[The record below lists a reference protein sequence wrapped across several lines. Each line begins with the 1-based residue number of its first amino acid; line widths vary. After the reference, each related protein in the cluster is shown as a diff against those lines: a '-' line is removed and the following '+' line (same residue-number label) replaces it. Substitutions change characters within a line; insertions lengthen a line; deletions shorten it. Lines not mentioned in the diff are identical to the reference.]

1 MSTHSR
7 PRLCYVVS
15 SAMTVSAFLKDH
27 IAAASAHYDVSV
39 VANTDDGELLHRLG
53 LAATLH
59 PVAVVRR
66 ISVLR
71 DLSALLALVRLFRAE
86 RFAIVHSVSPKAG
99 LLAMLA
105 ARIAGVP
112 HRVHTFTG
120 QVWVTRRGWRR
131 WLLKQADRVLAALTT
146 RALVDSPSQRD
157 FLLAER
163 VLAAN
168 KSAVIGKGSICG
180 VDGARFR
187 PDDAARNVLR
197 GELGIASSAPVLL
210 FLGRL
215 NRDKG
220 VLDLAAAFVRVARCF
235 PEARLLLVGPD
246 EEGITSAVIDICAAV
261 QDRVQFIDYTNQPE
275 RFMAAADIFCL
286 PSYREG
292 FGMVVIEAAAA
303 GLPAVA
309 SGIYG
314 VTDAVV
320 DGQTGLLHPPGDVA
334 AIAEKLTELLVAPDR
349 CRAMGERA
357 RLRAQ
362 ADFSQAASS
371 QGLMVFYAKILS
383 S

>member
-1 MSTHSR
+1 
-7 PRLCYVVS
+7 
-15 SAMTVSAFLKDH
+15 MTVEAFLKGH
-27 IAAASAHYDVSV
+27 IAAASAHYDVWV
-39 VANTDDGELLHRLG
+39 VANTDDRDLLHRLG
-53 LAATLH
+53 LAAVLH
-59 PVAVVRR
+59 PVAIERR
-66 ISVLR
+66 ISMLG
-71 DLSALLALVRLFRAE
+71 DLSALLGLVRLFRTE
-86 RFAIVHSVSPKAG
+86 RFTIVHSVSPKAG
-99 LLAMLA
+99 LLAMLSA
-105 ARIAGVP
+105 GIAGVP

-131 WLLKQADRVLAALTT
+131 RVLKLADCVLAALTT

-163 VLAAN
+163 VLAAD
-168 KSAVIGKGSICG
+168 KAEVIGKGSICG
-180 VDGARFR
+180 VDDVRFR
-187 PDDAARNVLR
+187 PDEAARNVLR
-197 GELGIASSAPVLL
+197 GELGISPSASVLL

-220 VLDLAAAFVRVARCF
+220 VLDLAAAFVRVARRF
-235 PEARLLLVGPD
+235 PEARLLFVGPD
-246 EEGITSAVIDICAAV
+246 EEGLASAVIDICGAA
-261 QDRVQFIDYTNQPE
+261 QDRMQLIDYTHQPE

-292 FGMVVIEAAAA
+292 FGMVVIEAAAV

-309 SGIYG
+309 SRIYG

-334 AIAEKLTELLVAPDR
+334 AIAEKLTELLSAPNR
-349 CRAMGERA
+349 CKAMGERA

-371 QGLMVFYAKILS
+371 QGLMVFYAKILAS
-383 S
+383 